1 MSPKG
6 FWSYARGDDE
16 HLDQRLTALRQRIAG
31 EISLVLGQD
40 ITMFQDVHDIRT
52 GDDWAEKLR
61 AELTTASFLVPVLT
75 PRYFARPWCREET
88 LTFLRLARESGREPL
103 LFPVY
108 FVGDDD
114 FDAGAPDEVRTALRR
129 YQYLDWRPLRFESD
143 PTRTDRAIHDF
154 ATDVKRRLKTG
165 PAQPPRPAAPAT
177 PAPRPGVSEMTP
189 PDRAAPPPRPVP
201 TLVVDPW
208 PGRGDHT
215 TIGAAI
221 KAAAPG
227 SRLLIRPGTYVENL
241 TLDKTLELIGEGGA
255 ETTRIECAT
264 GDALH
269 VSAPLARLSGLGLH
283 RRTGAGENTALWLPA
298 GRAEFDDCEFS
309 SQSLAA
315 IEVAGPD
322 SAPTFRRC
330 TFRDSAQS
338 GALIHTQA
346 RGLFEE
352 CRFAGNRLCGV
363 EIISGAD
370 PTLRR
375 CVLADN
381 ALAGIFVYEGGRGV
395 IEECEISGNERA
407 GIATR
412 EDGAPTVQRCQI
424 TRNGYA
430 AVRVSDATG
439 GGRFIDNDLRGNT
452 RGAWDIAK
460 GAEKNLVREGNKE

>member
-6 FWSYARGDDE
+6 FWSYARGDDA
-16 HLDQRLTALRQRIAG
+16 HLEGRLTALRQRIAG
-31 EISLVLGQD
+31 EISSLLGQD
-40 ITMFQDVHDIRT
+40 ITMFQDIHDLRT
-52 GDDWAEKLR
+52 GDDWAARLR

-75 PRYFARPWCREET
+75 PRYFTREWCREET
-88 LTFLRLARESGREPL
+88 LTFLRLASEAGREPL
-103 LFPVY
+103 IFPVY
-108 FVGDDD
+108 FVVDDD
-114 FDAGAPDEVRTALRR
+114 FDAGSDDEVRQALKR

-154 ATDVKRRLKTG
+154 ATDVKRRLKPG

-177 PAPRPGVSEMTP
+177 PAARPGISEMTT

-221 KAAAPG
+221 AAAAPG

-241 TLDKTLELIGEGGA
+241 MLDKVLELIGEGGA
-255 ETTRIECAT
+255 EATRVECAT
-264 GDALH
+264 GHALH
-269 VSAPLARLSGLGLH
+269 VTAPLARLSGLGFH
-283 RRTGAGENTALWLPA
+283 RRVGSGDNTALWLTA
-298 GRAEFDDCEFS
+298 GRAEFDDCESS
-309 SQSLAA
+309 SQSLSAV
-315 IEVAGPD
+315 EVMGAD

-338 GALIHTQA
+338 GAFIHTQA

-352 CRFAGNRLCGV
+352 CRFAGNGYNGV
-363 EIISGAD
+363 QIKSGAD

-381 ALAGIFVYEGGRGV
+381 AQAGVIVNQGGRGV
-395 IEECEISGNERA
+395 IEDCEISGNGRA
-407 GIATR
+407 GIETR
-412 EDGAPTVQRCQI
+412 EDGSATAQRCQI
-424 TRNGYA
+424 TRNGYE
-430 AVRVSDATG
+430 AVWLSDATG
-439 GGRFIDNDLRGNT
+439 GGRFIGNDLRGNAL
-452 RGAWDIAK
+452 GAWDIAA
-460 GAEKNLVREGNKE
+460 GAEKNVVREGNLE